1 MARKWLVPLRSAT
14 QWQVVIDAG
23 YQTGIF
29 LHRQCVFVSLFM
41 SPLTLKCNLRT
52 HHSFVEF
59 NLDYVAVFP
68 RLCLMVCKACTM
80 YTNET
85 VDQSNCIQLPRDIMG
100 APIGSQLLR
109 SKILWMKHMVFWRE
123 PDAVTTWEKHNQCEM
138 VLIVRVLTHD
148 WKQGLFPDFNGR
160 YSKVSTF
167 PGPGHPCF
175 KLSTFPGN
183 KDRVGTM
190 PMTS

>member
-14 QWQVVIDAG
+14 QWQVVIEAG

-41 SPLTLKCNLRT
+41 SPLSLKGNLRT

-80 YTNET
+80 YTSET
-85 VDQSNCIQLPRDIMG
+85 VDQSNCIQLPRDIMR
-100 APIGSQLLR
+100 AAIGSQLLR

-123 PDAVTTWEKHNQCEM
+123 PAAVIPHGTGDWLTGRWDSRK
-138 VLIVRVLTHD
+138 VLRHCHHLGKTQPARDGVYRSSFDTAIE
-148 WKQGLFPDFNGR
+148 
-160 YSKVSTF
+160 
-167 PGPGHPCF
+167 
-175 KLSTFPGN
+175 N
-183 KDRVGTM
+183 KDFSRTLIEDIQK
-190 PMTS
+190 